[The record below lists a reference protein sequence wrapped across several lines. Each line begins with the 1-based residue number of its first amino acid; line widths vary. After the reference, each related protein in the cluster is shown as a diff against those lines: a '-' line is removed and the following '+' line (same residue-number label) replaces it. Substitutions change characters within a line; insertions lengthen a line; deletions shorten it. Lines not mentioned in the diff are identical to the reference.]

1 MKKIISIAAILCIAF
16 GASAQTSKWK
26 IAVHVDPNVSWL
38 KPDSKHITQGD
49 NVLRYG
55 FGLTLDKMFSTNY
68 AIGTG
73 LNVINTGGNL
83 QYFYKGTK
91 ALTNTDFIAQR
102 TRNYSLQYIEIP
114 LTLKLRTD
122 EISYIT
128 YWVNFGLGL
137 GFNIRA
143 RANDEIVYKQEFN
156 ATTGEWKASTDPATI
171 SDGDDVKDDISI
183 FRTGLIIAGG
193 IEYRL
198 SEHAS
203 VVGGITFNNGFNNVL
218 SNQLVKRNDQ
228 GDPDIARNE
237 SGALVPSEDRLK
249 AINNLLALNIG
260 ILF

>member
-1 MKKIISIAAILCIAF
+1 MKKIISLAAILCIGF
-16 GASAQTSKWK
+16 GALGQTTKWK

-55 FGLTLDKMFSTNY
+55 FGLTLDKMFATNY

-83 QYFYKGTK
+83 QYYYKGTK
-91 ALTNTDFIAQR
+91 PTSNTDYVAQR
-102 TRNYSLQYIEIP
+102 TRNYSLQYVEIP

-128 YWVNFGLGL
+128 YWVNFGVGL

-143 RANDEIVYKQEFN
+143 RANDQIIYKQERD
-156 ATTGEWKASTDPATI
+156 ATTGEWKSSSDAPYS
-171 SDGDDVKDDISI
+171 SDGEDIKDDISI

-228 GDPDIARNE
+228 GDPEIIRDANNAIN
-237 SGALVPSEDRLK
+237 PSEDKLK